1 MQFVLNDT
9 CFVPPPPKELAAHR
23 KSLQLVLGLLLL
35 ATSTR
40 KGFNL
45 GVPLSSEKKTLLGS
59 SSISMVAPAHSQR
72 GGGKGRFQEKK

>member
-72 GGGKGRFQEKK
+72 GGKGRFQEKK